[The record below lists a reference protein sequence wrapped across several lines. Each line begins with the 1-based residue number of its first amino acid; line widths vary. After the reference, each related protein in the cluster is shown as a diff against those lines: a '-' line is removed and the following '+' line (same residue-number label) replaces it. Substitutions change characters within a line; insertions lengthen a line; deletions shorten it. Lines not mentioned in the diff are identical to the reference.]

1 MPNNVSYLRIWI
13 NSNRLKK
20 QSQCMIRMKVLL
32 FLSILSASFGFVP
45 TAKQKPQLRTK
56 TRIGGSFNPFNID
69 DRLGDPLIYSD
80 MFNDEKL
87 NSIQS
92 VSIMPDGKT
101 AYAIDKIDQMT
112 KLTSHNIH
120 KITLNPDT
128 VGNMAESLV
137 SHDVDVTNVS
147 ENTSILVS
155 FLAKFGETVFNIAV
169 FMLVFSLITRF
180 LSNSITSASGLNS
193 LSRIDAETFVILQPN
208 STSTT
213 FSDVAGCD
221 EAKTELT
228 EVVDFLRNTEKY
240 TEIGAKIPKGVLLE
254 GNPGTGKTLMARAI
268 AGEAGVPF
276 ISTSGSEFIEMFVG
290 VGASRVRKLFDK
302 AKELSPCVIFI
313 DEIDAVGRQRG
324 AGIAG
329 GNDEREQTLNQI
341 LTNMDGFSESEGI
354 IVVAATNRM
363 DILDNA
369 LIRPGRFD
377 RKVNVPLPSLEG
389 RKSIFEI
396 HLKKKKVASDTTL
409 DDLASLTTGFS
420 GADIANLA
428 NEAAIIAVRNNVTQ
442 ITNEQLFKAYEKI
455 TIGINS
461 NKQEGDPDIVEMVS
475 YHECGHALMV
485 AIFDDMFDLK
495 KITINGNTNGV
506 GGYTLFTPKEKFM
519 KFATKRFMLANLII
533 ALGGRAAEVFL
544 YKDIKGQH
552 AKKYNGVFD
561 EFEDLDVTTG
571 ASNDLIQANKIA
583 RDYIT
588 KYGFGENINY
598 YDSSSGDY
606 PFIGKE
612 LSMSTE
618 KISEPTKREIDR
630 QTSVLVSYAFRKA
643 YELIK
648 LHRIQF
654 NHMVETIKIRRTV
667 DGKDLGLHLDDSVI
681 IDEIFHNTENK

>member
-1 MPNNVSYLRIWI
+1 MNILILLSMLWVGNSFVSVKKITKPIRNVSYLKAA
-13 NSNRLKK
+13 L
-20 QSQCMIRMKVLL
+20 
-32 FLSILSASFGFVP
+32 
-45 TAKQKPQLRTK
+45 
-56 TRIGGSFNPFNID
+56 NPFESD
-69 DRLGDPLIYSD
+69 SGLGDSFIYSD
-80 MFNDEKL
+80 MFKDATLKN
-87 NSIQS
+87 IQS
-92 VSIMPDGKT
+92 VSILPDGKT
-101 AYAIDKIDQMT
+101 AYALDKIT
-112 KLTSHNIH
+112 ETTELTTRNIH
-120 KITLNPDT
+120 KINITPQAVGEMVETL
-128 VGNMAESLV
+128 VK
-137 SHDVDVTNVS
+137 HDVDVNIADTS
-147 ENTSILVS
+147 NTIVM
-155 FLAKFGETVFNIAV
+155 FFTKFGEAVVNICIFA
-169 FMLVFSLITRF
+169 LAFSLITR
-180 LSNSITSASGLNS
+180 LLAMTMNNDSINALGKVNA
-193 LSRIDAETFVILQPN
+193 DTFTILQPN

-221 EAKTELT
+221 EAKLELT
-228 EVVDFLRNTEKY
+228 EVVDFLKNTEKY
-240 TEIGAKIPKGVLLE
+240 VEMGAKIPKGVLLE

-276 ISTSGSEFIEMFVG
+276 ISASGSEFIEMFVG
-290 VGASRVRKLFDK
+290 VGASRVRKLFSK
-302 AKELSPCVIFI
+302 AESLAPCVVFI

-341 LTNMDGFSESEGI
+341 LTNMDGFSESDGI
-354 IVVAATNRM
+354 IVVAATNRI
-363 DILDNA
+363 DILDSA

-377 RKVNVPLPSLEG
+377 RKVNVPLPTLEG

-396 HLKKKKVASDTTL
+396 HLKKKKVAKDTKL
-409 DDLASLTTGFS
+409 DDMAALTTGFS

-428 NEAAIIAVRNNVTQ
+428 NEAAIMSVRNNVSE

-461 NKQEGDPDIVEMVS
+461 NKQEGDEDIVELVS

-519 KFATKRFMLANLII
+519 KFATKRFMLCNLII

-544 YKDIKGQH
+544 YNDVKCNVG
-552 AKKYNGVFD
+552 KKYNGIFD
-561 EFEDLDVTTG
+561 EFDDLDVTTG

-588 KYGFGENINY
+588 KYGFGDNINY
-598 YDSSSGDY
+598 YDSTNTEY
-606 PFIGKE
+606 PFIGRE
-612 LSMSTE
+612 LSMTND

-630 QTSVLVSYAFRKA
+630 QVSMLVTFAFRKA

-648 LHRIQF
+648 VHKMDFLK
-654 NHMVETIKIRRTV
+654 MVDLIRKERTV
-667 DGKDLGLHLDDSVI
+667 DGKDLGLNLDDSAVF
-681 IDEIFHNTENK
+681 DEIFQESDNPPKK

>member
-1 MPNNVSYLRIWI
+1 
-13 NSNRLKK
+13 
-20 QSQCMIRMKVLL
+20 MIRMKVLL
-32 FLSILSASFGFVP
+32 ILSILSSGFGFVP
-45 TAKQKPQLRTK
+45 ITKQPLQLRKK
-56 TRIGGSFNPFNID
+56 THLHDLFNPFNID
-69 DRLGDPLIYSD
+69 DGLGEPFIYSD

-92 VSIMPDGKT
+92 VSIMSDEKT
-101 AYAIDKIDQMT
+101 AYAIDKIDEIN
-112 KLTSHNIH
+112 KLTSRNIH
-120 KITLNPDT
+120 KITLIPDT
-128 VGNMAESLV
+128 VGNMADSLT
-137 SHDVDVTNVS
+137 SHDIAVTNIPD
-147 ENTSILVS
+147 NTSVFVPLLSKI
-155 FLAKFGETVFNIAV
+155 GETMINVAV
-169 FMLVFSLITRF
+169 FMLIFSLITR
-180 LSNSITSASGLNS
+180 LTIGMTNGLKS
-193 LSRIDAETFVILQPN
+193 LSRIDAETFVVLQPN

-228 EVVDFLRNTEKY
+228 EVVDFLRNTDKY
-240 TEIGAKIPKGVLLE
+240 TEIGARIPKGVLLE
-254 GNPGTGKTLMARAI
+254 GSPGTGKTLMARAI

-313 DEIDAVGRQRG
+313 DEIDAIGRQRG
-324 AGIAG
+324 TGIAG

-354 IVVAATNRM
+354 IVVAATNRI

-377 RKVNVPLPSLEG
+377 RKINVPLPSLEG

-396 HLKKKKVASDTTL
+396 HLKEKKVASDTNL
-409 DDLASLTTGFS
+409 DDLAALTTGFS

-428 NEAAIIAVRNNVTQ
+428 NEAAIMAVRNNVTQ
-442 ITNEQLFKAYEKI
+442 VNNEQLFKAYEKI

-461 NKQEGDPDIVEMVS
+461 NKQEGDADIVEMVS

-552 AKKYNGVFD
+552 SKKYNGVFD
-561 EFEDLDVTTG
+561 DFEDLDVTTG

-598 YDSSSGDY
+598 YDSSNGEY

-612 LSMSTE
+612 LSMTTD
-618 KISEPTKREIDR
+618 KISEPTKREIDQ

-654 NHMVETIKIRRTV
+654 NHMVETIKIQRTV
-667 DGKDLGLHLDDSVI
+667 DGKDLGLQLDDGIVL
-681 IDEIFHNTENK
+681 DEIFHHSEIL